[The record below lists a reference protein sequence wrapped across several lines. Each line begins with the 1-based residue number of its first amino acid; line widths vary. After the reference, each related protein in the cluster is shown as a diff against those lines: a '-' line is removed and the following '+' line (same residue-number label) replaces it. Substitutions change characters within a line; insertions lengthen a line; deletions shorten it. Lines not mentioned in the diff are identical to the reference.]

1 MAGYSDLI
9 SQTQSVDFAR
19 QPVSAKLCVMALRPA
34 SLNPLFAQVTTLSG
48 VGPRIA
54 KLIEKVAGPHMAD
67 LLWHLPSGIVDRRF
81 SPKVGDAPPG
91 RICTL
96 TVEVLAH
103 SPPPTRNSRLPYKIT
118 CGDDT
123 GRITLTFFHAQKDY
137 LNDVLPVGET
147 RVISGKVELYDG
159 QRQMAHPDHIV
170 PVSQKDAIQRIEP
183 VYPLTAGLSPKT
195 LVKAIRGALDRLP
208 DLPEWLDSAQ
218 QNRDAWPSWSN
229 AIRTIH
235 HPDSDED
242 LDPNGAARQRL
253 AYDEL
258 LSNQLAL
265 ALVRAKTRRLSGRAV
280 RGDGSK
286 RRPVLAALP
295 YELTGAQKRTL
306 QEIDDDLA
314 SELRM
319 LRLLQGDVGSGK
331 TVVAL
336 LAMLSAVEAGGQ
348 AALMAPTELL
358 AQQHMETLSPLCDAC
373 GVSIAFLSGQIK
385 GKAREQVLS
394 DVDSGATDILVGTH
408 ALFQKDVAFRDL
420 MIAVIDEQHRFGV
433 HQRLKLAQKGKAVDV
448 LVMTA
453 TPIPRTLTLTAY
465 GDLDSSRLDEKPPG
479 RKPVD
484 TRLVN
489 LDRLAETIGA
499 VQRAIKSGA
508 KVYWVC
514 PLVEESEVSD
524 LAAAEDR
531 HKHLAQ
537 ILGAETVALVHGRM
551 KGPEKDAAMT
561 VFAGHEPNGP
571 KVLVATTVIEVG
583 VNVPDA
589 TVMVVEHAERF
600 GLAQL
605 HQLRGRI
612 GRGDK
617 PSTCLLLYQA
627 PLTET
632 AKARLNILRDTDDGF
647 LIAEEDL
654 RLRGGGEVLGT
665 RQSGLPE
672 FRLADLAEHADLLM
686 MARDDTKLILENDA
700 DLKSDR
706 GQALRTLLYL
716 FEQDAAI
723 QTLRSG

>member
-1 MAGYSDLI
+1 
-9 SQTQSVDFAR
+9 
-19 QPVSAKLCVMALRPA
+19 MALRPTR
-34 SLNPLFAQVTTLSG
+34 LNPLFTNITTVSG

-54 KLIEKVAGPHMAD
+54 KLIEKVAGPRLVD
-67 LLWHLPSGIVDRRF
+67 LLWHLPSSVIDRRF
-81 SPKVGDAPPG
+81 APKVDDAPPG

-103 SPPPTRNSRLPYKIT
+103 SPPPNRNSRLPYKVT

-137 LNDVLPVGET
+137 LAQTLPVGEI
-147 RVISGKVELYDG
+147 RVISGKIEVYDG

-170 PVSQKDAIQRIEP
+170 PESQQEAIQRVEP
-183 VYPLTAGLSPKT
+183 VYPLTAGLAPKT
-195 LVKAIRGALDRLP
+195 LAKAVTGAVDKIP

-218 QNRDAWPSWSN
+218 IQRDAWPPW
-229 AIRTIH
+229 AEALRVAH
-235 HPDSDED
+235 HPNSEGD
-242 LDPNGAARQRL
+242 LDPNGPARQRL
-253 AYDEL
+253 AYDEF

-265 ALVRAKTRRLSGRAV
+265 ALVRAKSRRLSGRPIK
-280 RGDGSK
+280 GDGAK
-286 RRPVLAALP
+286 RKAVVAALP
-295 YELTGAQKRTL
+295 YTLTGAQQRTL
-306 QEIDDDLA
+306 AEIDTDMGSDT
-314 SELRM
+314 RM

-336 LAMLSAVEAGGQ
+336 LAMLSTIEAGGQ

-358 AQQHMETLSPLCDAC
+358 AQQHFQTLELLCQGC
-373 GVSIAFLSGQIK
+373 GVSIAFLSGRVK
-385 GKAREQVLS
+385 SKTREEVLA
-394 DVDSGATDILVGTH
+394 DVASGTTHILVGTH
-408 ALFQKDVAFRDL
+408 ALFQKDVAFDDL
-420 MIAVIDEQHRFGV
+420 MLAVVDEQHRFGV
-433 HQRLKLAQKGKAVDV
+433 HQRLELAQKGRAVDM

-465 GDLDSSRLDEKPPG
+465 GDMDASRLDEKPPG
-479 RKPVD
+479 RKPID

-489 LDRLAETIGA
+489 LERLAETIGA

-531 HKHLAQ
+531 HKHLSQ
-537 ILGAETVALVHGRM
+537 ILGESVVALVHGRM
-551 KGPEKDAAMT
+551 KGPEKDAAMAS
-561 VFAGHEPNGP
+561 FASTEPDSP

-583 VNVPDA
+583 VDVPLA
-589 TVMVVEHAERF
+589 TAMVVEHAERF

-612 GRGDK
+612 GRSDK
-617 PSTCLLLYQA
+617 ASTCLLLYQA
-627 PLTET
+627 PLTKT
-632 AKARLNILRDTDDGF
+632 ATARLNILRETDDGF

-654 RLRGGGEVLGT
+654 KLRGGGEVLGT

-672 FRLADLAEHADLLM
+672 FHLADLAIHGDLLL
-686 MARDDTKLILENDA
+686 MARDDTKLILEKDS
-700 DLKSDR
+700 DLKTAR
-706 GQALRTLLYL
+706 GEALRTLLYL

>member
-1 MAGYSDLI
+1 
-9 SQTQSVDFAR
+9 
-19 QPVSAKLCVMALRPA
+19 MALRPTI
-34 SLNPLFAQVTTLSG
+34 LNPLFTAADTLSG
-48 VGPRIA
+48 IGPRIA
-54 KLIEKVAGPHMAD
+54 KLLEKLSGNRLID
-67 LLWHLPSGIVDRRF
+67 LIWHLPNGVIDRRF
-81 SPKVGDAPPG
+81 APKVGDAPAG

-103 SPPPTRNSRLPYKIT
+103 SPPPNRASRLPYKVT

-123 GRITLTFFHAQKDY
+123 GRITLTFFHAKKDY
-137 LNDVLPVGET
+137 LNQVLPVGET
-147 RVISGKVELYDG
+147 RVISGKIEVYDG

-170 PVSQKDAIQRIEP
+170 TESQKEAIQRVEP

-195 LVKAIRGALDRLP
+195 LVKAIAGALDKLP
-208 DLPEWLDSAQ
+208 ELPEWLDEAQIKRDSWPEWKDALLSA
-218 QNRDAWPSWSN
+218 
-229 AIRTIH
+229 H
-235 HPDSDED
+235 HPDSLVD
-242 LDPNGAARQRL
+242 LDLSSPIRQRL

-265 ALVRAKTRRLSGRAV
+265 AMVRMKAKRLSGRSIMGT
-280 RGDGSK
+280 RELRSK
-286 RRPVLAALP
+286 VLAALP
-295 YELTGAQKRTL
+295 FDLTGAQNRTL
-306 QEIDDDLA
+306 GEIDQDLEDDT
-314 SELRM
+314 RM

-336 LAMLSAVEAGGQ
+336 MTMLSAVETGGQ
-348 AALMAPTELL
+348 AALMVPTELL
-358 AQQHMETLSPLCDAC
+358 AQQHLATLQPLCDAA
-373 GVSIAFLSGQIK
+373 GVSIAFLSGRIK
-385 GKAREQVLS
+385 GKAR
-394 DVDSGATDILVGTH
+394 DVILEDVGNGKTSILVGTH
-408 ALFQKDVAFRDL
+408 ALFQKDVAFHDL
-420 MIAVIDEQHRFGV
+420 MVAVVDEQHRFGV
-433 HQRLKLAQKGKAVDV
+433 HQRLELANKGRGVDM

-465 GDLDSSRLDEKPPG
+465 GDMDVSRLDEKPPG
-479 RKPVD
+479 RKPID

-489 LDRLAETIGA
+489 LERLVETISA

-514 PLVEESEVSD
+514 PLVEESETSD

-531 HKHLAQ
+531 HRHLSQ
-537 ILGAETVALVHGRM
+537 IFGENVVTLVHGRM
-551 KGPEKDAAMT
+551 KGPEKDAAMAA
-561 VFAGHEPNGP
+561 FADKESANGP

-583 VNVPDA
+583 VDVPEA
-589 TVMVVEHAERF
+589 TVMIVEHAERF

-617 PSTCLLLYQA
+617 PSTCLLLYHA

-632 AKARLNILRDTDDGF
+632 ATARLNILRDTEDGF

-654 RLRGGGEVLGT
+654 KLRGGGEILGT

-672 FRLADLAEHADLLM
+672 FRLADLSIHADLLI
-686 MARDDTKLILENDA
+686 MARDDTKLILDRDP

-706 GQALRTLLYL
+706 GEALRTLLYL